1 MSDWLGRLML
11 RLRLRPL
18 ALSKPSMSA
27 LERLK
32 VLLAPIIKPFHGAGS
47 QSNFCE

>member
-1 MSDWLGRLML
+1 ML
-11 RLRLRPL
+11 RLRFEPL

-27 LERLK
+27 LERLN
-32 VLLAPIIKPFHGAGS
+32 VVLAPISRPFHGAGS